1 MRKFV
6 HRITFRLTVITSL
19 LINLHI
25 IEWIVIGI
33 FFIKRS
39 DFIIRNSSK
48 KHQQTFF
55 DLSFPL
61 FSVYWFPHCFCL
73 FVGSILLLFL
83 SRCNHYLHLFSVNK
97 RYKNMNE
104 FCVVTWQINSKRLNG
119 MYVFLWQVLKIALLA
134 YNLI

>member
-39 DFIIRNSSK
+39 DFIIRNSK
-48 KHQQTFF
+48 KYQQTFLIYHF
-55 DLSFPL
+55 LSFL
-61 FSVYWFPHCFCL
+61 YWFPHCFCL

-104 FCVVTWQINSKRLNG
+104 FCLVTWQINSKRLKG
-119 MYVFLWQVLKIALLA
+119 MYVFLWKVPKIALFG